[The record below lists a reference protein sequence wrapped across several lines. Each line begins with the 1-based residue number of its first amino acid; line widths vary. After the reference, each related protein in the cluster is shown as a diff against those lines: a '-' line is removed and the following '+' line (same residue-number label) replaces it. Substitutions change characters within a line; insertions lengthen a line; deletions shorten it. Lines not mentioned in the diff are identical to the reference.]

1 MTRRLVYFPLSLLLL
16 GAGAIRSQAAQP
28 PQAAVA
34 GYAAHDVLVDS
45 GWEFRAL
52 DARDHPEA
60 AMWRPA
66 TVPGVVLTDLL
77 AAKAV
82 PDPYFR
88 DNEAK
93 LQWIGLR
100 DWEYRTTLNISA
112 AQLVH
117 RHVELVFDGLDTFSE
132 VYVNDKPLLQADNMF
147 RAWRA
152 DAKPLL
158 HSGVN
163 QLRVVFHSAI
173 TSLLPK
179 VRAMDVKLPTV
190 VQVQAV
196 AEEGIPTDPYVR
208 KAPYSFGWD
217 WGPRFVNEGIWKDV
231 HLATWDNV
239 RLGRLHIAQP
249 HVDAASASIEANLD
263 VFADHETTATLSVTG
278 TLIGQSSSSAVVA
291 THGARTVHLAAG
303 ENTVQ
308 IPLEIEH
315 PKLWNPIGY
324 GAQSRYEFRAIL
336 SGAGFD
342 ETTSVRTGLRS
353 VELRRI
359 KDDIGR
365 SFFFVVNGKPVFAK
379 GADVIPF
386 DSFAPRVTPAQHRQI
401 LQSGVDAHMNMVR
414 EWGGGYYESDD
425 FYDIADE
432 LGILVWQEFM
442 FGGAQLPGGADFRE
456 NVRQEAIEQVDRL
469 RDHPSVVLWCGNNEV
484 ETGWFHW
491 GDRLDFKKTLTADQQ
506 QKVWQDYLLI
516 MNDVLKTV
524 VAQHAPETP
533 YTPSSPHAGYDQI
546 PDIQTAGD
554 MHYWAV
560 WGQTTPVAE
569 YNNITPR
576 FMSEYGFQSFPEMR
590 TIASFAEPADEQL
603 TSPVMM
609 AHQKNNGGNER
620 IKKYMD
626 SEYPTPRD
634 FASFVYVSQVQQA
647 EAIRT
652 AAEHLRSSRPRT
664 MGSLYW
670 QLNDCWPGP
679 SWASIDYFGRWK
691 VLQFYAKRFYADIAV
706 APYLHDG
713 MIDTTIISDLD
724 RPLKATLTVSV
735 MGFDGNVYSKSD
747 QTFSLPAASATK
759 VSHVTLASLLGS
771 HSAADTLA
779 RFVLTV
785 DKKQVA
791 DRTIYFD
798 HVRNLRL
805 PVVNIETAW
814 NSENGRTMLTL
825 RSSNLARNVWIG
837 FDDLDAQLSDNSFDL
852 LPGIPVT
859 VEVKGPATRARLEH
873 SLKVTSLRDTF
884 DGADFSASNGKNPAQ
899 EPAN

>member
-1 MTRRLVYFPLSLLLL
+1 MQ
-16 GAGAIRSQAAQP
+16 G
-28 PQAAVA
+28 PQAAVTVSA
-34 GYAAHDVLVDS
+34 DNDILVDS

-52 DARDHPEA
+52 EASDHPETA
-60 AMWRPA
+60 IWRPA

-77 AAKAV
+77 AAKIV

-93 LQWIGLR
+93 LQWIGLK
-100 DWEYRTTLNISA
+100 DWEYRNTLNISA
-112 AQLVH
+112 AQLGH
-117 RHVELVFDGLDTFSE
+117 RHVELVFDGLDTLSE
-132 VYVNDKPLLQADNMF
+132 VYVNGQLLLQADNMF

-152 DAKPLL
+152 DTKPLL
-158 HSGVN
+158 HPGPN
-163 QLRVVFHSAI
+163 QLRIVFHSAI

-179 VRAMDVKLPTV
+179 VKAMAIKLPTV
-190 VQVQAV
+190 VQVQAI
-196 AEEGIPTDPYVR
+196 AEDGIPTDPYVR

-217 WGPRFVNEGIWKDV
+217 WGPRFVNQGIWKDV
-231 HLATWDNV
+231 HLVTWDNV

-249 HVDAASASIEANLD
+249 HVDAAFAAIEANLSL
-263 VFADHETTATLSVTG
+263 FADHETTSTLSVTG
-278 TLIGQSSSSAVVA
+278 NLIGSTILA
-291 THGARTVHLAAG
+291 THGTRTVHLAAG
-303 ENTVQ
+303 ENKVQ
-308 IPLEIEH
+308 IPLEIER
-315 PKLWNPIGY
+315 PKLWNPVGY
-324 GAQSRYEFRAIL
+324 GAQSRYEFRATL
-336 SGAGFD
+336 SGPGFI

-353 VELRRI
+353 VELRRT

-386 DSFAPRVTPAQHRQI
+386 DSFAPRVNPPQHRQV
-401 LQSGVDAHMNMVR
+401 LQSAVDTHMNMVR

-425 FYDIADE
+425 FYETADE

-442 FGGAQLPGGADFRE
+442 FGGAQIPGGADFRD

-516 MNDVLKTV
+516 MNDVLKNV
-524 VAQHAPETP
+524 VAQHTPETP
-533 YTPSSPHAGYDQI
+533 YTPSSPHADYDQV

-560 WGQTTPVAE
+560 WGQTTPVSE
-569 YNNITPR
+569 YNSITPR

-590 TIASFAEPADEQL
+590 TIGSFAEPADEKL

-626 SEYPTPRD
+626 AEYPAPKN
-634 FASFVYVSQVQQA
+634 FPGFVYVSQVQQA

-652 AAEHLRSSRPRT
+652 AAEHLRSSRPQT

-670 QLNDCWPGP
+670 QLNDSWPGP
-679 SWASIDYFGRWK
+679 SWSSIDYFGRWK
-691 VLQFYAKRFYADIAV
+691 ALQFYAKKFYSDIAV

-713 MIDTTIISDLD
+713 VIDTTIISDLD
-724 RPLKATLTVSV
+724 RPLKTTLTITLMS
-735 MGFDGNVYSKSD
+735 FDGKVYSASD
-747 QTFSLPAASATK
+747 QTYDLPAASATK
-759 VSHVTLASLLGS
+759 VSHASLASLLGS
-771 HSAADTLA
+771 HSPADTLA

-785 DKKQVA
+785 DNKQVA

-798 HVRNLRL
+798 HVRNLSL
-805 PVVNIETAW
+805 PAANIETAW
-814 NSENGRTMLTL
+814 HSENGRTMLTL
-825 RSSNLARNVWIG
+825 RSSELARNVWIQFG
-837 FDDLDAQLSDNSFDL
+837 DLDAQLSDNSFDL
-852 LPGIPVT
+852 LPNIPVT
-859 VEVKGPATRARLEH
+859 VEITTPAARATLEH
-873 SLKVTSLRDTF
+873 SLKVTSLRDAF
-884 DGADFSASNGKNPAQ
+884 DEAAFSDSKGNHPVQ
-899 EPAN
+899 EPPY